1 MTALTAGETYTFVVN
16 TVNKY
21 GQSVDSTQFS
31 VLSAWTPY
39 QPLSPTTQNQES
51 NVEFKWISPMDGGS
65 PITDYKITV
74 MNFKNVPVNFMGE
87 CPDKFTTQSC
97 IITAASMSEE
107 PYFL

>member
-1 MTALTAGETYTFVVN
+1 
-16 TVNKY
+16 
-21 GQSVDSTQFS
+21 
-31 VLSAWTPY
+31 
-39 QPLSPTTQNQES
+39 
-51 NVEFKWISPMDGGS
+51 MDGGS

-74 MNFKNVPVNFMGE
+74 MNFKNVPVNFMGD